1 MNNYQFLLSEREEVR
16 RLVRAKRKVIKEK
29 KQKKIKKEKASQPQS
44 CIVIYIGHSDKW
56 LAGRLKN
63 YFMEYTFDDIWR
75 LLNPQGEFVRRVNAC
90 GKIWSGLALHRRKH
104 IYDTI
109 VTLKAQGKY
118 VNPNPLFA
126 IKDNDDAEPEFLKG
140 DEGGDLVQV
149 RYNGAYK
156 ICTRE
161 TMNEFNLEFVRDW

>member
-1 MNNYQFLLSEREEVR
+1 
-16 RLVRAKRKVIKEK
+16 
-29 KQKKIKKEKASQPQS
+29 
-44 CIVIYIGHSDKW
+44 
-56 LAGRLKN
+56 
-63 YFMEYTFDDIWR
+63 MEYTFDDIWK
-75 LLNPQGEFVRRVNAC
+75 LLRPKGEYVRRVNAC

-149 RYNGAYK
+149 MYNGKYK
-156 ICTRE
+156 ICTRQ
-161 TMNEFNLEFVRDW
+161 TMNEFNLRFVKDW

>member
-1 MNNYQFLLSEREEVR
+1 
-16 RLVRAKRKVIKEK
+16 
-29 KQKKIKKEKASQPQS
+29 
-44 CIVIYIGHSDKW
+44 
-56 LAGRLKN
+56 
-63 YFMEYTFDDIWR
+63 MEYTFDDIWK
-75 LLNPQGEFVRRVNAC
+75 LLHPKGEYVRRVNAC

-126 IKDNDDAEPEFLKG
+126 IKDNDSTQPEFLRG
-140 DEGGDLVQV
+140 DEDGDLVQV
-149 RYNGAYK
+149 RYEGKYR

-161 TMNEFNLEFVRDW
+161 TAKEFGLTITKDPW